1 MRLFLLAVLFFGLDA
16 AFAQTSNVRFTTQ
29 PTISPDAKTIV
40 FSYDSDLWKVNAE
53 GGQAVR
59 LTGMDGHETAAS
71 FSPDGKWL
79 AFTSDQYGNN
89 DVYVMP
95 VSGGKITQLTFHQS
109 NDQVESWSWDSK
121 TIYFRSDRY
130 NRVSAYAIPVDG
142 GTPKRLFGH
151 YHNNVH
157 NLVEHPTEKAFLFN
171 ESWESF
177 IFPQRKRYVGPF
189 NPDIKSYN
197 TSTKTYTKLT
207 DWEGKDFWP
216 TVDKNGALYF
226 VSDRANGEYNLYT
239 IENGEA
245 SSLTKFNTSVKEPQV
260 SANGRSVVFEKEYQI
275 FTYDVAAGTS
285 KLVPI
290 TIFQNETLAQEQSF
304 DVDGNI
310 SNLDLSPDEKKMA
323 FVSRG
328 ELFVSDADGKFIRQI
343 ATNPLGRVAEVLW
356 MKDNK
361 TLLFNQTVNGY
372 QNWFTVA
379 ADGSG
384 EEKQL
389 TSDDQNNRSI
399 TFNSDFTKGVYLS
412 GRKELRL
419 LDLESLK
426 SETIV
431 TDEFWGFYN
440 DQPRFSPDDA
450 YILYAAYRSFEQDLF
465 AYHIESKKTMNLT
478 NTGVSESNGYWSPD
492 GKYIYFASAR
502 TQPSYPRGGGDQ
514 NIYRVALDR
523 FEDPYK
529 SDEFDKLFIEKEE
542 SNDDEKKEEEESTVT
557 VSINTEKLMQRIE
570 SIGTRFGSQYSPT
583 VLQGGDKTYVIYGSN
598 HEGGDSKLY
607 VTTLEPYES
616 PKTKVID
623 KLPSAGS
630 VFVSQGKVFAIS
642 RGNVYKID
650 AGGASATKI
659 DLSKEFNR
667 NLESEFT
674 QMFEEFWA
682 GMEENFYNETFH
694 GVDWKKIRDRYRG
707 YLPYITSRADLRRM
721 NNDMLGELN
730 SSHQGFSSSG
740 AEENEFYSTVSLSP
754 GLIFENDNPYKVAA
768 VVANG
773 PFDVAGKKVQ
783 SGDELIAI
791 DGQDV
796 NKKMNREQYFNRPK
810 MQDELALTFKR
821 GRETFT
827 EKIHPVS
834 YFSIRTDLYDEW
846 VDTNQN
852 MVDELS
858 DEKVAYVHMK
868 NMGGGELEN
877 FLLEMNSEGFH
888 RDALILDLRY
898 NTGGNVHDAVLQ
910 FLSQKPYAKWKYRE
924 GAFAAQP
931 NFAPAAKPI
940 VLLINEQ
947 SLSDAEVTAA
957 GFKELGLG
965 TIVGTATYRWIIFTS
980 GAGLVDGSFYRLPSW
995 GVYNL
1000 AGENL
1005 EKTGV
1010 EPDIAVDNIFTD
1022 RLIGKDPQLQKAID
1036 LVLEQLKN

>member
-1 MRLFLLAVLFFGLDA
+1 MHLFLIAVLFFGLDA
-16 AFAQTSNVRFTTQ
+16 ASAQTSNVRFTTQ

-142 GTPKRLFGH
+142 GTPKRLFSH

-157 NLVEHPTEKAFLFN
+157 NLVEHPTENAFLFN

-216 TVDKNGALYF
+216 TVDKNGVLYF

-239 IENGEA
+239 IKNGEA

-260 SANGRSVVFEKEYQI
+260 SANGQIVVFEKEYQI

-290 TIFQNETLAQEQSF
+290 TSFQNETLAQEQSF

-343 ATNPLGRVAEVLW
+343 STNPLGRVVEVLW

-361 TLLFNQTVNGY
+361 TLLFNQTVDGY

-389 TSDDQNNRSI
+389 TSDDQNNRNI

-412 GRKELRL
+412 GRNELRL

-542 SNDDEKKEEEESTVT
+542 SNDDEKKEEEESTVS

-583 VLQGGDKTYVIYGSN
+583 VLQDGDKTHVLYGSD

-623 KLPSAGS
+623 KLPSAGN

-650 AGGASATKI
+650 AGGANATKI

-694 GVDWKKIRDRYRG
+694 GVNWQKIRDRYRS
-707 YLPYITSRADLRRM
+707 YLPYITSRTDLRRM

-791 DGQDV
+791 DGLDV
-796 NKKMNREQYFNRPK
+796 DKKMNREQYFNRPK

-834 YFSIRTDLYDEW
+834 YGSIKGDLYDEW
-846 VDTNQN
+846 VETNQT
-852 MVDELS
+852 MVDEKT
-858 DEKVAYVHMK
+858 DKKVAYVHMK

-877 FLLEMNSEGFH
+877 FLLEMNSEGFN

-1022 RLIGKDPQLQKAID
+1022 RLNGKDPQLQKAIAV
-1036 LVLEQLKN
+1036 VLEQLK